1 MGDLGSIF
9 GGWFAGI
16 LLKRHFSVLAARQIT
31 MYGGAVLCLA
41 SLAVFFVPTVADA
54 LAVIGIVLFGHTCLS
69 ANMFA
74 AATDMFPDEAV
85 GRVTG
90 LHGLCGGLSG
100 LLFPLLT
107 GFLVDHFSY
116 APVFALAA
124 VMPLAGV
131 VALFAISR
139 GLKPVL

>member
-1 MGDLGSIF
+1 LN
-9 GGWFAGI
+9 
-16 LLKRHFSVLAARQIT
+16 AARQIT
-31 MYGGAVLCLA
+31 MYGGAILCLG
-41 SLAVFFVPTVADA
+41 SFAVYSAPSAGAA
-54 LAVIGIVLFGHTCLS
+54 LAVIGMVLFGHTFVS

-74 AATDMFPDEAV
+74 AVPDMFPDELV

-90 LHGLCGGLSG
+90 LHGVCGGLSG

-124 VMPLAGV
+124 VMPIAGV
-131 VALFAISR
+131 AALFIVSK
-139 GLKPVL
+139 GLRPI